1 MLQVGSE
8 PVWQLKRG
16 QTVYKRISDR
26 ELLLLV
32 ELGHLKPGDLLRKPG
47 LGGGWKSAEALRGLI
62 TTPQRPSGRSFIAQ
76 AYAVQTKA
84 LLAAALEGVI
94 RSRVKVTLIAKHHV
108 RSLNFFLLR
117 SCPPWGKKLDLV
129 NVLPRV
135 RRRIGLLIA
144 LVFLGTS
151 GVAVLASFGISA
163 KNPTEHSLPTKLQD
177 RQTAALASDT
187 ARPTKISNFP
197 ELQPAAEPPASQS
210 VSNPLASE
218 SAAPKSPSVSQSEST
233 AQTKLAANPPFLHPS
248 ESIAQTDPIFNLPSA
263 SQSAPQTEP
272 VPLPTRKPAR
282 PSTKAA
288 EQIVRRHGPRERKA
302 MRFGGIGYNY
312 DPQQ

>member
-1 MLQVGSE
+1 MLQVGFE

-16 QTVYKRISDR
+16 QTIYKRISDR
-26 ELLLLV
+26 ELRLLV
-32 ELGHLKPGDLLRKPG
+32 ELGHLKPGDLLRKTE
-47 LGGGWKSAEALRGLI
+47 LGGWKSAEALRGVI

-76 AYAVQTKA
+76 AYADQTKT
-84 LLAAALEGVI
+84 LLAAALEAVI
-94 RSRVKVTLIAKHHV
+94 RSQVKVTLIAKRHI

-117 SCPPWGKKLDLV
+117 SCPPWGKKFDLV
-129 NVLPRV
+129 NVRPRV
-135 RRRIGLLIA
+135 RRQIGLLIA
-144 LVFLGTS
+144 LVSLGST
-151 GVAVLASFGISA
+151 GVAVLASFAISA

-187 ARPTKISNFP
+187 AMPTKISNFS

-210 VSNPLASE
+210 VSNPLASD
-218 SAAPKSPSVSQSEST
+218 SAAPESPFGSQSEST
-233 AQTKLAANPPFLHPS
+233 AQTKFAANPPSLPPS
-248 ESIAQTDPIFNLPSA
+248 ESIAQTDPISNLPTA

-272 VPLPTRKPAR
+272 VPLPTRKPLR

-288 EQIVRRHGPRERKA
+288 KQIVQRQGPRERKA
-302 MRFGGIGYNY
+302 MRFGSVGYNY